1 MPDVILVGVGGALG
15 AVARHGVDRFAVLR
29 LDSSLLG
36 TFIANFTGS
45 FILGV
50 LVGILISRPDW
61 SPETRMFLA
70 VGFLGSYTTFS
81 TLSVATVRLLEEGDI
96 SRAAVNLGAGVLLGL
111 AAAFGGLVIGRAI

>member
-1 MPDVILVGVGGALG
+1 MPDLILVGVGGALG
-15 AVARHGVDRFAVLR
+15 AVARHGVDRFAVLQ

-36 TFIANFTGS
+36 TFVANFTGS

-50 LVGILISRPDW
+50 FVGIMVSRPDW